1 MEIFFDTIAGLPVHP
16 LVIHFAV
23 VLIPLAALGL
33 IVAVLNAA
41 FRRRFAFA
49 LVAMIVVSVPLAFV
63 AKESGES
70 LSERVGIT
78 ERHESLGEI
87 FPLWVATLAVVAI
100 VWYVISRR
108 EGLTVLRRIVGAV
121 LIAVSVGVTALTFL
135 VGHSGAEATWANL
148 IGATG
153 NSTDPNAGAI
163 TATEVGTHSTP
174 DDCWTII
181 DGNVY
186 DMTPFIARHP
196 GGSAA
201 IAGLCGR
208 DGTAGFR
215 GQHGSASAP
224 NAQLEPLKIGVL
236 ATP

>member
-108 EGLTVLRRIVGAV
+108 EGLTVLRR
-121 LIAVSVGVTALTFL
+121 
-135 VGHSGAEATWANL
+135 
-148 IGATG
+148 
-153 NSTDPNAGAI
+153 
-163 TATEVGTHSTP
+163 
-174 DDCWTII
+174 
-181 DGNVY
+181 
-186 DMTPFIARHP
+186 
-196 GGSAA
+196 
-201 IAGLCGR
+201 
-208 DGTAGFR
+208 
-215 GQHGSASAP
+215 
-224 NAQLEPLKIGVL
+224 
-236 ATP
+236 